1 MGFEAVSVNASIDAV
16 SISAG
21 RSGTFTGM
29 REVGPPAVD
38 TSRIVAL
45 EHIAKNATA
54 GVSPDKIAS
63 QIANLDTTH
72 LYSRLAICLAMGL
85 ASGSFAFL
93 NGAAALETGAAA
105 VGGSIGQWLRSD
117 LSRRHFNQYGSA
129 ALSAFSATGKY
140 GPLAAPLRHLRHTV

>member
-1 MGFEAVSVNASIDAV
+1 MVRGGNTASRTRHWLIVLAKKMGFEAVSVNASIDAV

-21 RSGTFTGM
+21 RSGTFTTGM

-45 EHIAKNATA
+45 EQIAKNATA

-105 VGGSIGQWLRSD
+105 VGGSIGQWL
-117 LSRRHFNQYGSA
+117 
-129 ALSAFSATGKY
+129 
-140 GPLAAPLRHLRHTV
+140 